1 MNTLV
6 NEEQSDVHISRSQE
20 VVTIRIVGHF
30 GFSLHKKFRE
40 AWQESQPGMRY
51 VVDLGETSYVD
62 SSALGMLLVLR
73 DEAGGDNAD
82 IRIIRCNPDVKKI
95 LAIANFDQLF
105 PIA

>member
-1 MNTLV
+1 MNALA
-6 NEEQSDVHISRSQE
+6 NEEQSDVQISRSQDM
-20 VVTIRIVGHF
+20 VTIKVMGHF

-40 AWQESQPGMRY
+40 AWQDPLPSARY
-51 VVDLGETSYVD
+51 VVDLGETTYAD

-82 IRIIRCNPDVKKI
+82 IKITRCNADVKKI

-105 PIA
+105 KIA